1 MNSTMFKPTGSIDVC
16 WSSQPSNLKNDSK
29 THLVGDQ
36 LRSNTVENP
45 GDIFVLDGE
54 LDHLGEVLDVDPGQR
69 LLPAAHPA
77 PEAEEKLPEERSDQ
91 AAASAEN
98 DPGSNPDV
106 SDAVAVGDGWNNS
119 SNLESSSTGQRTSH
133 PWWKQPKD
141 GTT

>member
-1 MNSTMFKPTGSIDVC
+1 MHKPTGIIVICCITKKTKRHVPSSI
-16 WSSQPSNLKNDSK
+16 NLKNDSK

-77 PEAEEKLPEERSDQ
+77 PEAEEELPEERSDQ

-106 SDAVAVGDGWNNS
+106 SDAVAVGDG
-119 SNLESSSTGQRTSH
+119 
-133 PWWKQPKD
+133 
-141 GTT
+141 